1 MCPIGALLH
10 RADEMNRADAIFAQ
24 RRCAPNWPAGRRRS
38 RVSRVTDPELASV
51 PGLDRATVAD
61 VTAAL
66 RPCCASTRW
75 VSQLVA
81 GRPYRT
87 PGTLVAASDA
97 AIAALTW
104 PDIEEALAAHP
115 RIGDRPAGAGQEAAW
130 SRQEQSDT
138 SAAGPGAQAALRSA
152 NAAYQER
159 FGHVFLICAT
169 GLRTSDML
177 IALHDRMGNDLAME
191 HETVRKELGKIAA
204 LRLAKAFGSP
214 EGAP

>member
-1 MCPIGALLH
+1 MA
-10 RADEMNRADAIFAQ
+10 E
-24 RRCAPNWPAGRRRS
+24 
-38 RVSRVTDPELASV
+38 
-51 PGLDRATVAD
+51 LDRASVAD
-61 VTAAL
+61 ATAAL

-87 PGTLVAASDA
+87 RDALVAASDA
-97 AIAALTW
+97 AIAALSW

-115 RIGDRPAGAGQEAAW
+115 RIGDRATGAGQEAAW
-130 SRQEQSDT
+130 SRQEQAGT

-152 NAAYQER
+152 NVVYEER

-177 IALHDRMGNDLAME
+177 IALHERMSNDPATE
-191 HETVRKELGKIAA
+191 QEVVRQELGKIAA
-204 LRLAKAFGSP
+204 LRLAKAFG
-214 EGAP
+214 APGDPR

>member
-1 MCPIGALLH
+1 
-10 RADEMNRADAIFAQ
+10 MNRADAIFAQ

-38 RVSRVTDPELASV
+38 RVSRVTDPELAAV
-51 PGLDRATVAD
+51 PGLASVTELDCAAVAD
-61 VTAAL
+61 ATAAL
-66 RPCCASTRW
+66 RPCCAAVRW

-87 PGTLVAASDA
+87 PDTLVAASDA

-115 RIGDRPAGAGQEAAW
+115 RIGDRPAGAGPEAAW
-130 SRQEQSDT
+130 SRQEQSGT

-152 NAAYQER
+152 NAAYEER

-169 GLRTSDML
+169 GLRSSDML
-177 IALHDRMGNDLAME
+177 IALHERMGNDLATE